1 VKVPKEEEEGK
12 RKKRKRERERV
23 KDGIVRDSP
32 ILWTEANSG
41 SQSLSW
47 SWTAE

>member
-12 RKKRKRERERV
+12 RKKRKRERERERERV

-41 SQSLSW
+41 SQSLS
-47 SWTAE
+47 

>member
-12 RKKRKRERERV
+12 RKKKKERERERERERV

-41 SQSLSW
+41 SQSLS
-47 SWTAE
+47 